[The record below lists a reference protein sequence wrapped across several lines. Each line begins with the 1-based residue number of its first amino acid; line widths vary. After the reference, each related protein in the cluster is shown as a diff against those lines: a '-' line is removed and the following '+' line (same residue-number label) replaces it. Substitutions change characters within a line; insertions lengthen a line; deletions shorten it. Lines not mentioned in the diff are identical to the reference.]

1 MVGSTIGRIFGSGD
15 YVLGNMPIQNNLA
28 GTTPPM
34 FGSTTGATRIRHREY
49 VGDITSSTAFTC
61 WSYAL
66 NPGNPALFPWLSFMT
81 QNYEQYRFSG
91 LVVEFKS
98 TSSNALNST
107 NTALGTIGIVT
118 QYDVTNPDFSTKQAA
133 ENYQGAQACNPSQSL
148 LHFVE
153 CAPRTGVLD
162 RYYCRGRTLNPGED
176 PKFYDM
182 GKVCFFTQG
191 SQAVAT
197 IGEMW
202 VSYDVEFFTPKQP
215 DALNNSA
222 DYYKFTNA
230 GTTVSTTIYGSDIL
244 LCQMV

>member
-1 MVGSTIGRIFGSGD
+1 
-15 YVLGNMPIQNNLA
+15 
-28 GTTPPM
+28 
-34 FGSTTGATRIRHREY
+34 
-49 VGDITSSTAFTC
+49 
-61 WSYAL
+61 
-66 NPGNPALFPWLSFMT
+66 MT

-230 GTTVSTTIYGSDIL
+230 GTTVSTTIYGSGYSPMSNGLGTFIAPSNMFTIPSTSPTGRYIVVVDVVQQLYNQTGLSVPQFIL
-244 LCQMV
+244 IVQV